1 MAMVIPILRQLTLRG
16 LPLPPFAP
24 PTLPALP
31 ASSCPP
37 RSADFRR
44 RLITAHNLHGTGG
57 ASGGAW
63 HRRDVGRA
71 LARGSAGQGRGVGWL
86 ATKPTQS
93 TRKTCGHTQAARAD
107 GRSVYVALGACILP
121 AYGGALGFLLRW
133 QLQREVFRTS
143 GNLDVRWT
151 CVGRALD
158 VRWMCGGCALDMRT
172 DVRGYRDVIS
182 HGYRAHGYAD
192 IARISHGHR

>member
-16 LPLPPFAP
+16 LPLPQFAP
-24 PTLPALP
+24 PTLPAPP

-44 RLITAHNLHGTGG
+44 RLITAYNLHGIGG

-86 ATKPTQS
+86 HVATKPTQS
-93 TRKTCGHTQAARAD
+93 ARTTGGHTQVARA
-107 GRSVYVALGACILP
+107 GSRSVYVALGACVLHTE
-121 AYGGALGFLLRW
+121 
-133 QLQREVFRTS
+133 Q
-143 GNLDVRWT
+143 
-151 CVGRALD
+151 
-158 VRWMCGGCALDMRT
+158 
-172 DVRGYRDVIS
+172 
-182 HGYRAHGYAD
+182 H
-192 IARISHGHR
+192 